1 MIPEVRNRD
10 ASNLCI
16 VLIIAFVLAIFNLS
30 VRLMDRIQNFFE
42 SFSSSPLTEF
52 LINVGS
58 LYLVGLLWLTY
69 RRWKETSRKK
79 EELRNIIETI
89 SPDVL
94 LLVDLERNIVM
105 CNSTVKR
112 MFGFSENEVI
122 NQKSDI
128 LFSDI
133 WTEQKKGHETFEV
146 PETEGFHLG
155 LATGRKKNGETIPL
169 EIIMGR
175 LKSGS
180 GAVLL
185 LRDITRRIRAEE
197 QKEQADAANRAKSE
211 LLAKVSHEIRTPMNA
226 IIGMAEL
233 VLGTPLTEEQQEYL
247 WTMKGSADS
256 LVFLLNQ
263 VLDLS
268 KIEAGEIE
276 LDEIDFDLRTTIEG
290 ATDILAF
297 SADEADLEL
306 TCHIKPGVPLS
317 LLGDPARLRQIIV
330 NLTANAIKFTQE
342 GQVNISAG
350 TQKKEDSSVLLHFTV
365 SDTGIGIPPDQI
377 ETIFESYKQVD
388 GSTISKYGGTGLGLA
403 LSRQLVEMMGG
414 KIWVES
420 ELGKGST
427 FHFTARFE
435 KGREDATEL
444 LPIKDLDISGI
455 RVLILDDNAT
465 NRLVLKEMT
474 ASWDLESGGAADE
487 DDAFAELK
495 KAFEAG
501 KPYRICLLDLQL
513 AGADG
518 FEVLKRLRESP
529 YGENLK
535 MVLLGSLGRKVDAE
549 TCAKLEITGYLTKP
563 VKQSDLLNA
572 IMMALGHPFDAGVHV
587 PQEAYVVQKAKRKL
601 RVLLVEDNPVNQKV
615 AAAKLEKPG
624 HRVVVASNGK
634 EALEILDR
642 DSFDI
647 VLMDVQMPEM
657 NGFEATERIRDREK
671 KGGGHIPIVAL
682 TAQAMKGD
690 REKCLAAGMDGYIS
704 KPISQANLFSVIENL
719 TNGSGDIKKERRS
732 PSKNVMPLAEDVFD
746 LSKAM
751 SVVDGDRALFE
762 ESGNLFLRVAADNIA
777 KLREGVAKGDP
788 SAVEEATHTLKG
800 SAGQFGAERALNAV
814 HRLELIGKNGTW
826 AEAETAQLDLEREI
840 KALEE
845 AMKRALAA

>member
-1 MIPEVRNRD
+1 
-10 ASNLCI
+10 
-16 VLIIAFVLAIFNLS
+16 LIIAVFLAIFNLS
-30 VRLMDRIQNFFE
+30 VRLTDRIESFFE
-42 SFSSSPLTEF
+42 SFSISPLTEF
-52 LINVGS
+52 LINVGF

-146 PETEGFHLG
+146 PETEGFQLV
-155 LATGRKKNGETIPL
+155 LARGRKKNGETIPL

-175 LKSGS
+175 LKSGT
-180 GAVLL
+180 GAILL
-185 LRDITRRIRAEE
+185 LRDITKRIRAEE

-233 VLGTPLTEEQQEYL
+233 VLGTPLTEEQEDYL

-268 KIEAGEIE
+268 KIEAGELE

-290 ATDILAF
+290 ATDMLAF
-297 SADEADLEL
+297 SAEEADLEL
-306 TCHIKPGVPLS
+306 TCHIKPGVPLF

-330 NLTANAIKFTQE
+330 NLTANAIKFAQE
-342 GQVNISAG
+342 GQVNISAE
-350 TQKKEDSSVLLHFTV
+350 TQKKEDSSVLLRFTV

-377 ETIFESYKQVD
+377 ETIFESFKQVD
-388 GSTISKYGGTGLGLA
+388 GSTKRKYGGTGLGLA
-403 LSRQLVEMMGG
+403 ISRQLVEMMGG

-435 KGREDATEL
+435 KGREDVTEL

-465 NRLVLKEMT
+465 NRLVLKEIIS
-474 ASWDLESGGAADE
+474 SWGLESVGAADE

-513 AGADG
+513 AGEDG
-518 FEVLKRLRESP
+518 FEVLKSLRESP

-535 MVLLGSLGRKVDAE
+535 IVLLGSLGRKVDAE
-549 TCAKLEITGYLTKP
+549 TCAKLGITGYLTKP
-563 VKQSDLLNA
+563 VKQSELLDA

-587 PQEAYVVQKAKRKL
+587 PQEAYVVQKGKREL

-615 AAAKLEKPG
+615 AAAKLEKRG

-657 NGFEATERIRDREK
+657 DGLEATERIRDREK

-682 TAQAMKGD
+682 TAQVMKGD
-690 REKCLAAGMDGYIS
+690 RERCLAAGMDDHVS
-704 KPISQANLFSVIENL
+704 KPIRDANLFSVIENL
-719 TNGSGDIKKERRS
+719 TNGSGVIKKESLPPPKHVR
-732 PSKNVMPLAEDVFD
+732 PLAEDVFD
-746 LSKAM
+746 LSKVL
-751 SVVDGDRALFE
+751 SGLDGDMELFE
-762 ESGNLFLRVAADNIA
+762 EIANLFLSVASDNIA
-777 KLREGVAKGDP
+777 KLREGLAKGDP
-788 SAVEEATHTLKG
+788 SAVQEATHTLKG
-800 SAGQFGAERALNAV
+800 SAGHFGAKRTLDAV

-826 AEAETAQLDLEREI
+826 AEAETAQLELEKEI
-840 KALEE
+840 KALEK